1 MTSDI
6 LFSPQPNFDRWLTT
20 ARRASVGG
28 YTRDAILGGLRAR
41 LFTNQL
47 AVAEA
52 WSDTFFGPQEW
63 QTLVG
68 QTPPPQVAMSFC
80 VVVTEKSEPVAA
92 IDPVQSVGLLVNRTE
107 ESLLL
112 DIVVALAASKL
123 AAQAGWVTRGTC
135 VAAGERGAL
144 VTGPGHA
151 FVAAEIAI
159 HAAGQIA
166 VNDPVL
172 VRLTLTRQVDGVQLA
187 PTRIITERG
196 QEITGAR
203 IWQWLR
209 RNAYQEPRA
218 DVVCLTLEGR
228 DEPVMAR
235 DLDLDRCAEPY
246 AYPLTRVNHKPGPS
260 PLVTD
265 AVALFSESH
274 LAVLSVD
281 TKTFVT
287 RLTANLLWTPQDVVQ
302 EVAQAMECHTAGAV
316 SPQDQ
321 NLQYFVAEIAKRLR
335 ATHR

>member
-6 LFSPQPNFDRWLTT
+6 LFSPQPNFDRWLAT
-20 ARRASVGG
+20 ARRASAGG
-28 YTRDAILGGLRAR
+28 YTRDTILGGLRAR

-47 AVAEA
+47 ALAEA

-68 QTPPPQVAMSFC
+68 QTPPPQAAMSFY
-80 VVVTEKSEPVAA
+80 AA
-92 IDPVQSVGLLVNRTE
+92 IAEKQEPITAVDPAQSVGVLINRTE

-112 DIVVALAASKL
+112 DLVAALAARKL
-123 AAQAGWVTRGTC
+123 GEQTGWVARGTC
-135 VAAGERGAL
+135 VSAGQRSVL

-151 FVAAEIAI
+151 AVAAEIAA
-159 HAAGQIA
+159 HAHGQIA

-187 PTRIITERG
+187 PTRVITERG
-196 QEITGAR
+196 QDIAGAR

-209 RNAYQEPRA
+209 HNAYQEPRA
-218 DVVCLTLEGR
+218 DVYCLTLEGR

-246 AYPLTRVNHKPGPS
+246 AYPLTRVNRKPGPP

-265 AVALFSESH
+265 AVTLFGESR
-274 LAVLSVD
+274 LAVLSV
-281 TKTFVT
+281 TAKTFVA
-287 RLTANLLWTPQDVVQ
+287 RLVADQPWSPQEVVQ
-302 EVAQAMECHTAGAV
+302 EVAQALECHTAGAV
-316 SPQDQ
+316 SPQDE
-321 NLQYFVAEIAKRLR
+321 NLQIFVAEIAKRLR
-335 ATHR
+335 ATHH

>member
-1 MTSDI
+1 MTSEI
-6 LFSPQPNFDRWLTT
+6 LFSPQPNFDQWLAT
-20 ARRASVGG
+20 ARRTSAGG
-28 YTRDAILGGLRAR
+28 YMRDAILGGLRAR

-52 WSDTFFGPQEW
+52 WADIFFGPQEW

-68 QTPPPQVAMSFC
+68 QAPPPQAVMSFYA
-80 VVVTEKSEPVAA
+80 VVTDKDEPVAA
-92 IDPVQSVGLLVNRTE
+92 VDPAQSVGILVNRAE

-112 DIVVALAASKL
+112 DAVTVLAAHKL
-123 AAQAGWVTRGTC
+123 AAQAGWAARGTC
-135 VAAGERGAL
+135 VTVGQRGVL

-151 FVAAEIAI
+151 SVAAEIAI
-159 HAAGQIA
+159 HARGQIA

-196 QEITGAR
+196 REITGAR

-209 RNAYQEPRA
+209 RDAYQEPRA
-218 DVVCLTLEGR
+218 DVFCLSLAGR

-246 AYPLTRVNHKPGPS
+246 AYPLTRVNRKPGPP

-265 AVALFSESH
+265 AVTLLGESH

-281 TKTFVT
+281 TRTFVT
-287 RLTANLLWTPQDVVQ
+287 RLAATQPWAAQDVVQ
-302 EVAQAMECHTAGAV
+302 EVAQAIECHTAGAI
-316 SPQDQ
+316 SPQDRQ
-321 NLQYFVAEIAKRLR
+321 LQLFIAEIAKRLR
-335 ATHR
+335 AAHR

>member
-6 LFSPQPNFDRWLTT
+6 LFSPQPNFGQWLAT
-20 ARRASVGG
+20 ARRASAGG
-28 YTRDAILGGLRAR
+28 YTRDAVLGGLRAR

-68 QTPPPQVAMSFC
+68 QATPPHAVMSFYA
-80 VVVTEKSEPVAA
+80 VATDKDEPVAA
-92 IDPVQSVGLLVNRTE
+92 VEPAQSAGILVNRAE
-107 ESLLL
+107 EGILL
-112 DIVVALAASKL
+112 DAVTMLAAHKL

-135 VAAGERGAL
+135 VSAGQRGVL
-144 VTGPGHA
+144 VTGAGHA
-151 FVAAEIAI
+151 SVAAAIAI
-159 HAAGQIA
+159 HARGQIT

-187 PTRIITERG
+187 PTRVITERG
-196 QEITGAR
+196 KEITGAR

-209 RNAYQEPRA
+209 RVAYQEPRA
-218 DVVCLTLEGR
+218 DVFCLTLTGR
-228 DEPVMAR
+228 DEPMMAR
-235 DLDLDRCAEPY
+235 DLDLDRRAEPY
-246 AYPLTRVNHKPGPS
+246 AYPLTRANRKPGPP

-265 AVALFSESH
+265 AVTLLGESR

-281 TKTFVT
+281 TRTFVT
-287 RLTANLLWTPQDVVQ
+287 RLAADQPWTAQDVMQ
-302 EVAQAMECHTAGAV
+302 EVAQAIECHIAGAI

-321 NLQYFVAEIAKRLR
+321 QLQLFITEIAKRLQ

>member
-6 LFSPQPNFDRWLTT
+6 LLPPQPSFGRWLAT
-20 ARRASVGG
+20 ARRAVMGG

-47 AVAEA
+47 ALAEA

-63 QTLVG
+63 QTLAG
-68 QTPPPQVAMSFC
+68 QTPPPQAVMSFYAA
-80 VVVTEKSEPVAA
+80 VTEKDEPVAA
-92 IDPVQSVGLLVNRTE
+92 IDPAQSVGILVNRTE

-112 DIVVALAASKL
+112 DTVAALAARKL
-123 AAQAGWVTRGTC
+123 GEQTGWVARGTC
-135 VAAGERGAL
+135 ASAAQRGVL

-151 FVAAEIAI
+151 AVAAEIAI
-159 HAAGQIA
+159 HARGQIA

-196 QEITGAR
+196 KEISGAR

-209 RNAYQEPRA
+209 RDAYQEPRA
-218 DVVCLTLEGR
+218 DVYCRTLDGR
-228 DEPVMAR
+228 DESVMAR

-246 AYPLTRVNHKPGPS
+246 AYPLTRVNRKPGPP

-265 AVALFSESH
+265 AVTLFGESH
-274 LAVLSVD
+274 LAVLSVN

-287 RLTANLLWTPQDVVQ
+287 RLAADQPWMPQDVVQ
-302 EVAQAMECHTAGAV
+302 EVAQALECHTAGAV
-316 SPQDQ
+316 SPQDE
-321 NLQYFVAEIAKRLR
+321 NLQIFVIEIAKRLR